1 MYKSYQ
7 YVCRI
12 NSEDCAGLQA
22 QDNCYIFP
30 KVDGSNFCAWIE
42 NGVVHCGSRKR
53 EISVI
58 EDNAFSAGWFFNSN
72 DPEAE
77 RIKQFLTGYPNL
89 RIFAEWLG
97 YNKFIGQIKDYN
109 QEAKAHVYIFDV
121 FNDNTQEYLAYD
133 VYAPLLEKYGLG
145 EWMLKPI
152 AVVDKPS
159 DETLLSFAE
168 NNKFLLDNANHAGEG
183 VVVKCYEWR
192 NKYGRQQFGKL
203 VLDEFVQNKAR
214 KESVVVPGQV
224 EQEIVDTFMTDAELS
239 KTVAKVCVAC
249 GVDVFDNKS
258 AKMNGMVISLSWK
271 DLLEENITTICKR
284 WKNPVIDFANLKG
297 IAQAKVRKYI
307 GL

>member
-7 YVCRI
+7 HVCRI

-77 RIKQFLTGYPNL
+77 GIKQFLTGYPNL

-133 VYAPLLEKYGLG
+133 VYAPLLEKCGLG

>member
-7 YVCRI
+7 HICRI
-12 NSEDCAGLQA
+12 NSEDCAGLQE
-22 QDNCYIFP
+22 QDNCYVFP
-30 KVDGSNFCAWIE
+30 KADGSNFCAWID
-42 NGVVHCGSRKR
+42 NGVIHCGSRKR
-53 EISVI
+53 EISVV

-77 RIKQFLTGYPNL
+77 GMKLFLIDYPNL
-89 RIFAEWLG
+89 RIFGEWLG

-145 EWMLKPI
+145 KWTIKPI
-152 AVVDKPS
+152 AIVDKPS
-159 DETLLSFAE
+159 DETLLGFAK

-183 VVVKCYEWR
+183 IVVKCYEWR

-203 VLDEFVQNKAR
+203 VLDEFVQNK
-214 KESVVVPGQV
+214 KISKKVSLQPGEV
-224 EQEIVDTFMTDAELS
+224 EQMIVDTYCTDAEFA
-239 KTVAKVCVAC
+239 KTREKVVVAC
-249 GVDVFDNKS
+249 NAEEFDTKNPKHV
-258 AKMNGMVISLSWK
+258 GMYVNLCWN
-271 DLLEENITTICKR
+271 DLCQECVNWSKKF
-284 WKNPVIDFANLKG
+284 KNPVVDFANLKG
-297 IAQAKVRKYI
+297 LCQQKARKYV